1 MSWHCKVLSATV
13 VLLLLSS
20 ITGLSQTT
28 SPRYTFLGEAQV
40 RRVEGPN
47 LVKLRLLADGRLV
60 TVRLLG
66 VGSPRNRDR
75 IKHLGPEIRSYIERS
90 HVWDA
95 ATAFVRSTLKGRTVR
110 IWARSWDRYDEKNRI
125 LAYLVV
131 PSNSGELV
139 DLNGD
144 IIKRGLGFVTR
155 DYVHVTFVR
164 YRELEEEAR
173 RSHRGMWQGLSMGRV
188 SSLAK

>member
-1 MSWHCKVLSATV
+1 MFRCCKVLGVMV
-13 VLLLLSS
+13 VFLLVGP
-20 ITGLSQTT
+20 IPGLSQTT
-28 SPRYTFLGEAQV
+28 SPRYIFLGEAKA
-40 RRVEGPN
+40 RHVEGPN
-47 LVKLRLLADGRLV
+47 LVKLKLLADGSLV

-75 IKHLGPEIRSYIERS
+75 IRHLGPEIQGYIERS
-90 HVWDA
+90 NVWYA
-95 ATAFVRSTLKGRTVR
+95 AKNFVQSTLKDKTVQV
-110 IWARSWDRYDEKNRI
+110 WARSWDRYDEKNRI
-125 LAYLVV
+125 LAYILV
-131 PSNSGELV
+131 PSGSSEDI

-173 RSHRGMWQGLSMGRV
+173 INRRGMWQALSMERV

>member
-1 MSWHCKVLSATV
+1 MSRHCRILGVAV
-13 VLLLLSS
+13 VLLLLGPVP
-20 ITGLSQTT
+20 GLSQTI
-28 SPRYTFLGEAQV
+28 SPRYTFLGEAQA
-40 RRVEGPN
+40 RNVEGPN
-47 LVKLRLLADGRLV
+47 LVQFKLLADGRLV

-75 IKHLGPEIRSYIERS
+75 IKHLGPEILGYIERNNI
-90 HVWDA
+90 WYA
-95 ATAFVRSTLKGRTVR
+95 AKDFVQSTLRDKTVQ
-110 IWARSWDRYDEKNRI
+110 IWARSWDRFDEKNRV
-125 LAYLVV
+125 LVYVMV
-131 PSNSGELV
+131 PSGSSEDI

-173 RSHRGMWQGLSMGRV
+173 INRRGMWHGLSMERV